1 MSLKAET
8 GGVGKYLAVM
18 KNGKFVEY
26 KKIKIKKYN

>member
-8 GGVGKYLAVM
+8 GVGKYLAVM

-26 KKIKIKKYN
+26 KKIKIKKYT